1 MKIKKFENLWT
12 MGLIIMMSI
21 LVVLYVFKLISPK
34 FIIKIAE
41 TKYILKLGNYVDNHL
56 WCYYLFNGL
65 TSYIIIF
72 LYTCACCRILKLD
85 LIENIIIIVSICL
98 SFIIQKFLPTLYLSY
113 NFMGYIFLPLI
124 VAFRRKL
131 SNISIFYSTCIC
143 FLITTLAQYLSL
155 EIRGIST
162 LVNYPNTATYFVL
175 LIDLYIWNI
184 LLYLFYNYK
193 KGGIGNG

>member
-1 MKIKKFENLWT
+1 MKIKRFNNLWT
-12 MGLIIMMSI
+12 MGLILTMTI
-21 LVVLYVFKLISPK
+21 LVILYIFKLISPK

-41 TKYILKLGNYVDNHL
+41 TKNILKFGNYVDNHL
-56 WCYYLFNGL
+56 WCYYLFNGF
-65 TSYIIIF
+65 TSYIIMF

-85 LIENIIIIVSICL
+85 LIENIVLVASIIL
-98 SFIIQKFLPTLYLSY
+98 SFVVQRFFPTLYLSY

-124 VAFRRKL
+124 VVFKRKL
-131 SNISIFYSTCIC
+131 STISIFYSTCIC

-162 LVNYPNTATYFVL
+162 LINYPNTATYFVL

-193 KGGIGNG
+193 KGGVENG